1 VFTKRVILNSVLG
14 VGLVGGG
21 VVSWSVLAHSSSA
34 AAQTYTVSTAKK
46 ANVLSSVSGTGNVL
60 APSQVDVNFDSAVS
74 SNKVTQI
81 LVKAGDKVTAGQV
94 VAKIDDTTLQVAL
107 ATAQAQLLAAQA
119 SYDKTAAGPTAAT
132 KTQDAAAATQ
142 ASVSVQS
149 AQSNLT
155 TARANLDLD
164 TTLQAQAVDQSN
176 TNLAA
181 AKAKAAQDLVNQ
193 QTVVDQAQAQLD
205 ADNTKLAAAQ
215 AAVPTNQT
223 AIDAATAAVT
233 KDTQSLASAKNQ
245 QASLVLSTQQSV
257 TSAQNSYTNA
267 LNAQTSKLASDQQA
281 IDNAAR
287 QLTTSQASY
296 QSTLAG
302 NASKEQMPTDA
313 DLAPLKS
320 SLLNAQNSVTTAQRN
335 VDNATLKAPAAGT
348 IAAVNGKVGAN
359 ASTTSSSGSGSG
371 SSTAGFVVLADLN
384 VLQVKVGFS
393 EADSTKVKVGL
404 GTQVTFD
411 SIQNAT
417 FTGKVVQIDLTST
430 TVSSVVTYYA
440 YVALDASDALAQVR
454 PGMTAS
460 VTVVVQ
466 HADNVVSLPAAAVN
480 ARGTNATVNVE
491 VGNDPKK
498 TTPTQITVGLRG
510 DSLTEITSGLKD
522 GDKVVVVRQVASG
535 VGTTGRT
542 GATGAGTLTGGGAAV
557 PGGGAVPGAGRGPGG

>member
-1 VFTKRVILNSVLG
+1 MFTKRVILNSVLG

-34 AAQTYTVSTAKK
+34 AAQTFTVSTAKK

-94 VAKIDDTTLQVAL
+94 LAKIDDTTLQVAL

-155 TARANLDLD
+155 SARANLDVD
-164 TTLQAQAVDQSN
+164 TTLQAQAVDQAN

-205 ADNTKLAAAQ
+205 ADNAKLATAQ
-215 AAVPTNQT
+215 AAVPTNQS

-257 TSAQNSYTNA
+257 TGAQNSYTNA
-267 LNAQTSKLASDQQA
+267 VNAQTAKLTSDQQA

-287 QLTTSQASY
+287 QLTTAQASY

-302 NASKEQMPTDA
+302 NASKELMPTDA

-371 SSTAGFVVLADLN
+371 SSSSTAGFFVLADLN

-430 TVSSVVTYYA
+430 TVSNVVTYYA
-440 YVALDASDALAQVR
+440 YVALDATDALAQVR

-498 TTPTQITVGLRG
+498 TTPTQVTVGLRG
-510 DSLTEITSGLKD
+510 DSLTEITSGLKE

-542 GATGAGTLTGGGAAV
+542 GATGTGTLTGGGAAV
-557 PGGGAVPGAGRGPGG
+557 PGGGRPGG